1 MAPRKIELFYD
12 IVSPYS
18 YLAAVALERYTRGH
32 RPLWDLELVWRPAFL
47 GGVFKLV
54 GNVPPAS
61 LPQRAPYLL
70 KDLTRLA
77 RLFDVP
83 MAMPDPFPA
92 DTLRCMRLLTAVRLA
107 EPVHLGPLSLHLWRR
122 HWGEGREVHSDEA
135 LLGALGA
142 CRVGNAEALLAR
154 TGEAEVKAELKR
166 ATDEVVA
173 RGAFGF
179 PAYFVDLDGEDELFF
194 GSDRL
199 ELFAFQLGLPWR
211 GPRAGAGAGS

>member
-1 MAPRKIELFYD
+1 MAPRKVELFYD

-18 YLAAVALERYTRGH
+18 YLAAVALERYTRGPQPH
-32 RPLWDLELVWRPAFL
+32 WDLELSWRPAFL

-70 KDLTRLA
+70 KDIARLS

-83 MAMPDPFPA
+83 MSMPDPFPA
-92 DTLRCMRLLTAVRLA
+92 DTLRCMRLLTAVRME
-107 EPVHLGPLSLHLWRR
+107 EPMHLGPLSLRLWRR
-122 HWGEGREVHSDEA
+122 HWGEGLEVHSDEA
-135 LLGALGA
+135 LLGALAECGVA
-142 CRVGNAEALLAR
+142 HAEALLAR
-154 TGEAEVKAELKR
+154 TSDALVKAELKR

-179 PAYFVDLDGEDELFF
+179 PAYFVDIDGEDELFF

-199 ELFAFQLGLPWR
+199 ELLAFLLGLPWG